1 MRKIFVAMLIGLF
14 LGSAVLLTSCG
25 NNKDNGVDNNKDQYA
40 TAKVKEEKPKRNYE
54 ENHGMDVS
62 IVRNIINKSQKKDG
76 KKVAFLTFDDGPST
90 NITPK
95 VLDLLKEN
103 NIKATFF
110 VCGKN
115 LKDNEETQ
123 EILGREAD
131 EGHSIGNHSFS
142 HDYYK
147 LYPKENVNIEGFE
160 KEISD
165 TDDLIKGSIGKNFK
179 TRLVRM
185 PNGEMTRRHS
195 DDKNIDKLITT
206 ELKNMDKY
214 SVDWNCLTG
223 DAEGNQNK
231 TIDEL
236 LNYLKETSKNKEK
249 LVILMHDSTQREN
262 SFNALQ
268 KVIDYLKGQGYEFQ
282 AMK

>member
-1 MRKIFVAMLIGLF
+1 MKKIFVVIVIGLF
-14 LGSAVLLTSCG
+14 LGSSMLLTSCG
-25 NNKDNGVDNNKDQYA
+25 KGKINSKENDNTGETV
-40 TAKVKEEKPKRNYE
+40 AKVKDESPKRNYE
-54 ENHGMDVS
+54 ENHGTDVT

-76 KKVAFLTFDDGPST
+76 KKIAFLTFDDGPST

-95 VLDLLKEN
+95 VLDLLKEK

-123 EILGREAD
+123 QILGREAD

-147 LYPKENVNIEGFE
+147 LYPEENVNIEEFE
-160 KEISD
+160 KEVAD
-165 TDDLIKGSIGKNFK
+165 TDNLIKESVGKKFK

-195 DDKNIDKLITT
+195 NDKNIDKLITD
-206 ELKNMDKY
+206 LKNLDKY
-214 SVDWNCLTG
+214 SVDWNSLTG

-231 TIDEL
+231 TVDEL
-236 LNYLKETSKNKEK
+236 LNYLKETIKNKEK
-249 LVILMHDSTQREN
+249 LVILMHDSPQREN
-262 SFNALQ
+262 SLNALP
-268 KVIDYLKGQGYEFQ
+268 KVIGYLKDQGYEFQ
-282 AMK
+282 SMK

>member
-1 MRKIFVAMLIGLF
+1 MKKIFVVIVIGLF
-14 LGSAVLLTSCG
+14 LGSSILLTSCEKDKINSKE
-25 NNKDNGVDNNKDQYA
+25 NNNTGESI
-40 TAKVKEEKPKRNYE
+40 AKVKDESPKRNYE
-54 ENHGMDVS
+54 ENQGTDVA

-76 KKVAFLTFDDGPST
+76 KKIAFLTFDDGPST

-95 VLDLLKEN
+95 VLDLLKEK

-123 EILGREAD
+123 QILGREAD

-147 LYPKENVNIEGFE
+147 LYPEENVNIEEFE
-160 KEISD
+160 KEIAD
-165 TDDLIKGSIGKNFK
+165 TDNLIKESVGKKFK

-185 PNGEMTRRHS
+185 PNGEITRRHS
-195 DDKNIDKLITT
+195 NDKNIDKLITD
-206 ELKNMDKY
+206 LKNLDKY
-214 SVDWNCLTG
+214 SVDWNSLTG

-231 TIDEL
+231 TVDEL
-236 LNYLKETSKNKEK
+236 LNYLKETIKNKEK
-249 LVILMHDSTQREN
+249 LVILMHDSPQREN
-262 SFNALQ
+262 SLNALP
-268 KVIDYLKGQGYEFQ
+268 KVIGYLKDQGYEFQ
-282 AMK
+282 SMK